1 MWGMK
6 GTTIP
11 VVIGALGLIKKGLEK
26 YIQQIPGN
34 IKIQELQNI
43 TPLGLSHILRRH
55 PRSKRLTLIL
65 TLGPRNGFG
74 HYMLYYGGKL
84 KKIITIITL
93 ITTIMIIVIII
104 ITIIIIITTTATGNF
119 HISPPNRT
127 LRKQN
132 NAFCFFLLRKL
143 VCHHIWGT
151 MFTYNCLF
159 YLQRKGKNLITLNIH
174 ISSENYLKSR
184 ESFEKLTITTPS
196 SHWDIQAWCDT
207 RM

>member
-11 VVIGALGLIKKGLEK
+11 VVIGALRLIKKGLEK

-34 IKIQELQNI
+34 IKIQELQKI
-43 TPLGLSHILRRH
+43 TPLGLSHIPRRH
-55 PRSKRLTLIL
+55 CRSNRLTLIL
-65 TLGPRNGFG
+65 TLGPRNGLG

-84 KKIITIITL
+84 KKIIIIITL
-93 ITTIMIIVIII
+93 ITTTMIIII
-104 ITIIIIITTTATGNF
+104 ITIIIIIIIITTTTTTRNF

-143 VCHHIWGT
+143 VCHHI
-151 MFTYNCLF
+151 
-159 YLQRKGKNLITLNIH
+159 
-174 ISSENYLKSR
+174 
-184 ESFEKLTITTPS
+184 
-196 SHWDIQAWCDT
+196 
-207 RM
+207 

>member
-34 IKIQELQNI
+34 IKIQELQKI
-43 TPLGLSHILRRH
+43 TPLELSHILRRH
-55 PRSKRLTLIL
+55 SRSNRLTLIL
-65 TLGPRNGFG
+65 TLGPRNGLG
-74 HYMLYYGGKL
+74 HDMLYYGGKL
-84 KKIITIITL
+84 KKIIIIITL
-93 ITTIMIIVIII
+93 ITTTMIII
-104 ITIIIIITTTATGNF
+104 IIIIIIIILTIIIIITTTTRNF

-143 VCHHIWGT
+143 VCHHI
-151 MFTYNCLF
+151 
-159 YLQRKGKNLITLNIH
+159 
-174 ISSENYLKSR
+174 
-184 ESFEKLTITTPS
+184 
-196 SHWDIQAWCDT
+196 
-207 RM
+207 